1 MKIEKGTNKG
11 RRIHHITKGNIKVSA
26 LMVLEPGI
34 NRIEKVTILTKE
46 PPQELSLTN
55 TTDCT
60 TIIRAL
66 LSLDKDIENQIKRV
80 MIRNEY

>member
-1 MKIEKGTNKG
+1 MRIEQGTNKG
-11 RRIHHITKGNIKVSA
+11 RRIHHITVGNIKVSA

-34 NRIEKVTILTKE
+34 NRIEKVTIHTKQ
-46 PPQELSLTN
+46 PPQSFSLTN
-55 TTDCT
+55 ITDCT